1 MKLKLSDTVG
11 KMLSRDSND
20 CLYAEYW
27 QARIRRAELRTKVF
41 ELENAVRNDPSEE
54 NFRKLK
60 LAYRKMQL
68 MSDYTGVLMEECVLC
83 GIRDLTD
90 APMLEMKAA
99 KQEGEIK

>member
-1 MKLKLSDTVG
+1 MNIKLSDTVG

-20 CLYAEYW
+20 RLYTEYW

-68 MSDYTGVLMEECVLC
+68 LSDYTGVLMDECVLC

-99 KQEGEIK
+99 NQEE

>member
-1 MKLKLSDTVG
+1 MKIKLSDTVG

-20 CLYAEYW
+20 RLYAEYW
-27 QARIRRAELRTKVF
+27 QARIRRSELHTKVF
-41 ELENAVRNDPSEE
+41 MLENETSKDPSEE

-68 MSDYTGVLMEECVLC
+68 LRDYTGVLMDECVLC

>member
-1 MKLKLSDTVG
+1 MKIKLSDTVG

-20 CLYAEYW
+20 RLYAEYW

-60 LAYRKMQL
+60 VAYRKMQL
-68 MSDYTGVLMEECVLC
+68 MSDYTGVLMDECVLC
-83 GIRDLTD
+83 GIRDLTEG
-90 APMLEMKAA
+90 PMLEMKAT
-99 KQEGEIK
+99 KQEE

>member
-1 MKLKLSDTVG
+1 MKLSDTVDM
-11 KMLSRDSND
+11 MLSKDSND
-20 CLYAEYW
+20 RLYAEYW
-27 QARIRRAELRTKVF
+27 QARIRRVELRTKVF

-54 NFRKLK
+54 NIRKLIV
-60 LAYRKMQL
+60 AYRKMQL
-68 MSDYTGVLMEECVLC
+68 MNDYTGVLMDECVLC

>member
-1 MKLKLSDTVG
+1 MKN
-11 KMLSRDSND
+11 M
-20 CLYAEYW
+20 
-27 QARIRRAELRTKVF
+27 
-41 ELENAVRNDPSEE
+41 LENVTRNDPSEE

-68 MSDYTGVLMEECVLC
+68 MSDYTGVLMDECVLC

>member
-1 MKLKLSDTVG
+1 MNIELSDTVG
-11 KMLSRDSND
+11 KMLSKDSND
-20 CLYAEYW
+20 RLYAEYW
-27 QARIRRAELRTKVF
+27 QARIRRAELHTKVF
-41 ELENAVRNDPSEE
+41 KLENATRNDPSEE

-68 MSDYTGVLMEECVLC
+68 LSDYTGVLMDECVLY

-99 KQEGEIK
+99 KQEE

>member
-1 MKLKLSDTVG
+1 MNIKLSDTVG

-20 CLYAEYW
+20 RLYAEYW
-27 QARIRRAELRTKVF
+27 QARIRRSELHTKVF
-41 ELENAVRNDPSEE
+41 MLENETRNDPSEE

-83 GIRDLTD
+83 GIRDLTEG
-90 APMLEMKAA
+90 PMFKMKAT
-99 KQEGEIK
+99 KQEK

>member
-11 KMLSRDSND
+11 KMLSKDSND
-20 CLYAEYW
+20 RLYAEYW
-27 QARIRRAELRTKVF
+27 QARIRRFELHAKVF
-41 ELENAVRNDPSEE
+41 ELENAAKNDPTEE

-68 MSDYTGVLMEECVLC
+68 LSDYSGVLMDECVLY

-90 APMLEMKAA
+90 SPMLEMKAT
-99 KQEGEIK
+99 KQEE